1 MDSLVKDKSLLN
13 EVLFNEEIGLILQ
26 INKSKV
32 SDITNQFN
40 AKGLNANVIGEL
52 NNKDALEINLND
64 KTIFSDSVANL
75 ETIWRQTSHAIQS
88 LRDNKESADSE
99 LSLVTDGYTGLF
111 SKDSFIDPDL
121 NNFSIKSSKPSV
133 AILREQG
140 VNGQM
145 EMAAAFHLAGFNAV
159 DVHMQDLLDGSKNIN
174 NFNGMAVCGGFS
186 YGDVLGAGGGWSKTI
201 LHNQRIKDQ
210 FEEFFVNNSTFTLG
224 VCNGCQMLSNLKD
237 IIPDADNWPDFVKN
251 RSDQFEARLV
261 QVEINKSNSV
271 LLQSMEGWQ
280 VPIASAHG
288 EGRALFVNEEQIAL
302 LNASSQVAMK
312 YINSQGQPTEQYPLN
327 PNGSTDGLTGITAA
341 DGRVTIMMPHPERVF
356 RAQQF
361 SWKPSNWKDFSPWMQ
376 MFLNARL
383 FSEGS

>member
-40 AKGLNANVIGEL
+40 TKGLNANVIGEL
-52 NNKDALEINLND
+52 NNKDALEIELND

-302 LNASSQVAMK
+302 LNASSQVAVK